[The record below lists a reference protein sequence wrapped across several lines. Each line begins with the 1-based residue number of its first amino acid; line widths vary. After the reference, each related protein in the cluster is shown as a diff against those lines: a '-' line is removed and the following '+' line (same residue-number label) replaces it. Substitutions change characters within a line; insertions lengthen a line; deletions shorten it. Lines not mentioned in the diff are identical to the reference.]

1 VTFVRP
7 SHPAESFGNFS
18 TPFGTLARDVH
29 DPVKRLTENL
39 SVNQLATSIVYKSSA
54 VAEMGDRLAT
64 IDMGRKWGGATL
76 GRAGSPMGH
85 HDLTQCGLGRGLPL
99 YQVAS

>member
-1 VTFVRP
+1 MTFVRP

-64 IDMGRKWGGATL
+64 RHGPKMGRGYSGA
-76 GRAGSPMGH
+76 RWVPNGSP
-85 HDLTQCGLGRGLPL
+85 
-99 YQVAS
+99 